1 MAKIKKVIK
10 KKAAKKVVK
19 KAAKP
24 ALKIKKEKPIGM
36 VTHYYG
42 NIEVGI
48 IKFNKAMKAG
58 DMIRFKG
65 ATTDFEQA
73 IKGMQYDHK
82 EVPAAKKG
90 QEVGMKV
97 DDKVR
102 DGDEV
107 FEVK

>member
-1 MAKIKKVIK
+1 MKKII
-10 KKAAKKVVK
+10 KKAAKKAAKKPVK
-19 KAAKP
+19 KIV
-24 ALKIKKEKPIGM
+24 LKIKKEKPIGA

-48 IKFNKAMKAG
+48 IKFNKPVKAG
-58 DMIRFKG
+58 DKIRFKG
-65 ATTDFEQA
+65 ATTDFEQTIA
-73 IKGMQYDHK
+73 GMQYDHK
-82 EVPAAKKG
+82 EIPVAKKG